1 MFQDRA
7 SAIKLLDQL
16 VDHLQVVPSDE
27 FYFDKIRP
35 ELHPFYLAHTFASK
49 CLMFFVDPRGVQYLW
64 YLNESINYYVVSKCL
79 TTSISRGQRWFLDI
93 PENHPDMQ
101 DVFDV
106 LKDCVEASL
115 RDLVDRTNIEIHVI
129 EGSKDKVLSWQTDP
143 EYGLIWAVL
152 NYPASS
158 SLISTSL
165 DLLDRVSS
173 PPLPLTPTR
182 SPRLRLSSGS
192 EVSVQYFFVN

>member
-1 MFQDRA
+1 M
-7 SAIKLLDQL
+7 
-16 VDHLQVVPSDE
+16 E
-27 FYFDKIRP
+27 
-35 ELHPFYLAHTFASK
+35 
-49 CLMFFVDPRGVQYLW
+49 
-64 YLNESINYYVVSKCL
+64 
-79 TTSISRGQRWFLDI
+79 
-93 PENHPDMQ
+93 

-106 LKDCVEASL
+106 LKDCVETSL
-115 RDLVDRTNIEIHVI
+115 QGLVDKISIEIHVI

-152 NYPASS
+152 NYRACS
-158 SLISTSL
+158 SLISTTL